1 MRTSFKDAAI
11 RRESHVSRQILA
23 DSTLRR
29 IPSAIMIG
37 AMRGSSRIGRICLS
51 DDTVAAFAD
60 GRIAEDAHAGIEEH
74 LADCPDCRAVLVQAA
89 GVERTHGVPS
99 SGPTG
104 ADVDPDVLAPGVRVG
119 RYVVQTLIGR
129 GAMGAVYAASDPDLD
144 RRVAVK
150 LLRANALS
158 DAARQRTRARL
169 LREAQAMARLSHPE
183 VITVYD
189 VGAFGNEL
197 FVAMEYV
204 EGETLR
210 HWRDAQPRSPAEIL
224 TVYERAGRGL
234 AAAHEAGLVH
244 RDFKPDNVLI
254 GRDGRVRVTDFGLA
268 RSVDDQEA
276 GSPREGLAS
285 SDAIVLTTTL
295 TRTGTLVGTPA
306 YMAPEQLRGGAADA
320 RSDVFSF
327 CVALYESL
335 YGERPFGG
343 STVPALRAAIE
354 QGTLRAPP
362 VLTGVPAS
370 VRGVLLR
377 GLRAAPDER
386 WTTMH
391 ALLDGFREA
400 GAAPRRRRTVG
411 AAAGAI
417 GLLFIAGV
425 VVARSVPAGGSG
437 AISLTRSAPAAVA
450 YPLAQTDR
458 TEPQAAIQRTPREAG
473 FATLRA
479 RADAAPAPLSSAQ
492 RRQAAPVSG
501 AASEPRRP
509 QVLPSAAA
517 SRTPQVGTNGAM
529 ILE

>member
-1 MRTSFKDAAI
+1 
-11 RRESHVSRQILA
+11 L
-23 DSTLRR
+23 
-29 IPSAIMIG
+29 PPG
-37 AMRGSSRIGRICLS
+37 A
-51 DDTVAAFAD
+51 
-60 GRIAEDAHAGIEEH
+60 
-74 LADCPDCRAVLVQAA
+74 
-89 GVERTHGVPS
+89 
-99 SGPTG
+99 
-104 ADVDPDVLAPGVRVG
+104 RVG
-119 RYVVQTLIGR
+119 RYVVRRLIGR
-129 GAMGAVYAASDPDLD
+129 GAMGAVYEASDPDLD

-158 DAARQRTRARL
+158 DPARQRTRARL
-169 LREAQAMARLSHPE
+169 LREAQAMARLSHPD

-210 HWRDAQPRSPAEIL
+210 HWRDARPRSPAEIM

-276 GSPREGLAS
+276 ASQGEGIAS

-306 YMAPEQLRGGAADA
+306 YMASEQLRGGAADA

-335 YGERPFGG
+335 YCERPFAG
-343 STVPALRAAIE
+343 STVVALRAAIE
-354 QGTLRAPP
+354 QGAVRAAP
-362 VLTGVPAS
+362 VLAGVPAAI
-370 VRGVLLR
+370 RHVLLR

-386 WTTMH
+386 WTTMQ
-391 ALLDGFREA
+391 ALLDALREA
-400 GAAPRRRRTVG
+400 GAAPRRPRLTAG
-411 AAAGAI
+411 AAAGGV
-417 GLLFIAGV
+417 GLLFVGL
-425 VVARSVPAGGSG
+425 VARSVPAVGSG
-437 AISLTRSAPAAVA
+437 DVSVARSARAAIAYPVTHAGTTERRDEMRPPPEDTFPTVGVQSAASPAPFTSARQRNVVTVSSSPRAPRRAPAA
-450 YPLAQTDR
+450 TS
-458 TEPQAAIQRTPREAG
+458 
-473 FATLRA
+473 
-479 RADAAPAPLSSAQ
+479 AAPSP
-492 RRQAAPVSG
+492 
-501 AASEPRRP
+501 
-509 QVLPSAAA
+509 
-517 SRTPQVGTNGAM
+517 TPQVGTNGAM

>member
-1 MRTSFKDAAI
+1 MFELRCTLSALMI
-11 RRESHVSRQILA
+11 R
-23 DSTLRR
+23 
-29 IPSAIMIG
+29 
-37 AMRGSSRIGRICLS
+37 AMRGSYRIGRTCLS
-51 DDTVAAFAD
+51 DGTLAAFAE
-60 GRIAEDAHAGIEEH
+60 GRVEEDAHVGIEEH
-74 LADCPDCRAVLVQAA
+74 LADCRDCRAVLVRAAA
-89 GVERTHGVPS
+89 GEHPDGMPS
-99 SGPTG
+99 SHPSG
-104 ADVDPDVLAPGVRVG
+104 AEGDPEVLTPGARVG
-119 RYVVQTLIGR
+119 RYIVQRLIGR

-150 LLRANALS
+150 LLRAQALS
-158 DAARQRTRARL
+158 ESARRRTRARL

-224 TVYERAGRGL
+224 NVYERAGRGL

-276 GSPREGLAS
+276 GAPVVQDVAS

-306 YMAPEQLRGGAADA
+306 YMAPEQLGGGAADA

-335 YGERPFGG
+335 YGERPFAG
-343 STVPALRAAIE
+343 STLPALRAAIE
-354 QGTLRAPP
+354 QGAVRAAP
-362 VLTGVPAS
+362 VLTSVPAGI
-370 VRGVLLR
+370 RGVLLR
-377 GLRAAPDER
+377 GLRATPDAR
-386 WTTMH
+386 WTTTR
-391 ALLDGFREA
+391 ALLQALREA
-400 GAAPRRRRTVG
+400 SAAPRRRRLTVG
-411 AAAGAI
+411 AAAGGV
-417 GLLFIAGV
+417 GLLLVVG
-425 VVARSVPAGGSG
+425 VVARSVPAVGSSNT
-437 AISLTRSAPAAVA
+437 SLARSAPPTIV
-450 YPLAQTDR
+450 YPLAHAEP
-458 TEPQAAIQRTPREAG
+458 TERGVEIQPLPEEP
-473 FATLRA
+473 FATVGGQS
-479 RADAAPAPLSSAQ
+479 AAPPAPRPSA
-492 RRQAAPVSG
+492 RRHNSATVSGSPGAPRLPPAASAAPN
-501 AASEPRRP
+501 P
-509 QVLPSAAA
+509 
-517 SRTPQVGTNGAM
+517 TPQVGSNGAM

>member
-1 MRTSFKDAAI
+1 M
-11 RRESHVSRQILA
+11 LPC
-23 DSTLRR
+23 STLRR
-29 IPSAIMIG
+29 TCFAIMIR
-37 AMRGSSRIGRICLS
+37 AMRGSSRSERTCLS
-51 DDTVAAFAD
+51 DSTLAAFAE
-60 GRIAEDAHAGIEEH
+60 GRLAEAAHAGIEEH
-74 LADCPDCRAVLVQAA
+74 VADCSDCRAVLVRAA
-89 GVERTHGVPS
+89 GAERPEGLASSDPS
-99 SGPTG
+99 GTE
-104 ADVDPDVLAPGVRVG
+104 ADPEALAPGARVG
-119 RYVVQTLIGR
+119 RYVVQRLIGR

-144 RRVAVK
+144 RKVAVK
-150 LLRANALS
+150 LLRADALS
-158 DAARQRTRARL
+158 DAARRRTRARL

-210 HWRDAQPRSPAEIL
+210 HWRDARPRAPAEIL
-224 TVYERAGRGL
+224 AVYERAGRGL

-276 GSPREGLAS
+276 AS
-285 SDAIVLTTTL
+285 EVEDVTSSEAIVLTTTL

-335 YGERPFGG
+335 YGERPFAG
-343 STVPALRAAIE
+343 STLPGLRAAIE
-354 QGTLRAPP
+354 QGTVRAAP
-362 VLTGVPAS
+362 VLTSVPAGI
-370 VRGVLLR
+370 RGVLLR

-386 WTTMH
+386 WTSMR
-391 ALLDGFREA
+391 ALLDAFGEA
-400 GAAPRRRRTVG
+400 SAAPRRRRLTVG

-417 GLLFIAGV
+417 GLLLVAV
-425 VVARSVPAGGSG
+425 VVARSVPAVGSRE
-437 AISLTRSAPAAVA
+437 AAVERSAPAAVA
-450 YPLAQTDR
+450 YPLAHAEPTDR
-458 TEPQAAIQRTPREAG
+458 RAEMQPLPEEPMSTLASPFEAPPVPLASARRRT
-473 FATLRA
+473 
-479 RADAAPAPLSSAQ
+479 SV
-492 RRQAAPVSG
+492 PVSG
-501 AASEPRRP
+501 SLGAPRRP
-509 QVLPSAAA
+509 RAAGSADPNPA
-517 SRTPQVGTNGAM
+517 PQVGSNGAM